1 MVSYEE
7 AVKYT
12 TAKHTGQKRKNGD
25 PYITHP
31 LRIAERL
38 KKEGYSDE
46 TVYAGLFHDLLE
58 DTDATEEEIKALSNE
73 QVLEAVKLLTK
84 RKDLKEKDYIE
95 NILKNPIAKA
105 VKNADRIDNLKDAM
119 GGNRDFA
126 RRYAA
131 DTYKYYYGK
140 FSEELD
146 RKYTALLEKIEEK

>member
-1 MVSYEE
+1 MVLYED

-12 TAKHTGQKRKNGD
+12 TAKHVGQKRKNGE

-38 KKEGYSDE
+38 RNEGYSDE

-58 DTDATEEEIKALSNE
+58 DTDATEEEIRERSNE
-73 QVLEAVKLLTK
+73 QVLEVVKLLTK
-84 RKDLKEKDYIE
+84 RKDLKEKEYIE
-95 NILKNPIAKA
+95 NILQNPIAKA
-105 VKNADRIDNLKDAM
+105 VKNADRIDNLRDAM
-119 GGNRDFA
+119 DGNMDFA

-140 FSEELD
+140 FSGELD
-146 RKYTALLEKIEEK
+146 RQYMALLEKIEEK